1 MKTSVIRHRVADFL
15 KRHTPF
21 DALEEQ
27 DLLDLAGSGKVK
39 FHESDEYI
47 FRQGDPKG
55 QFVWT
60 VQQGRVELIEE
71 GPSGELLRDVLGE
84 GDLLGLERFA
94 GDGTCRYSART
105 ASDVILYGV
114 SASLFEATVE
124 RYPALRRYL
133 AANFSVC
140 GTLGFNRTSW
150 LEAEAPSLEF
160 LRARLNVLA
169 PGANTKDAAAL
180 LAASRS
186 GVVALV
192 DADGRTKGTLTA
204 VDVCLA
210 PAGAA
215 GAAARPC
222 PPTIASPLRTR
233 TAIREMVRARLD
245 QLAITADGTSDGRLE
260 AMVTA
265 SELAMFCGY
274 DPVRIVSAIRHAA
287 SAAEIA
293 PLVRRAAGMIRDG
306 VAQPQDI
313 DDCCSIGTEVV
324 AALADACIRLADG
337 DVRAAGIETAKVS
350 HCWMMFGASA
360 RGDLL
365 APELPTIAA
374 IYDDADDAFHPEDS
388 IYFAALAGETA
399 ARLHGFG
406 LSGAVLDWPEGARPS
421 MPLSEWKRLYS
432 ETFRNP
438 TGHDLYARRSF
449 FDLSPLSGDA
459 SIFRQLQDHILLELR
474 DHETAIPLLA
484 NDTLAHLPPLTF
496 FRGLVLDLDGAQR
509 DSFDIS
515 DAVVSPI
522 ANAARVFAI
531 AKRRLAPANTL
542 ARLETALLDYPE
554 GAGILRE
561 AADAYRIGL
570 YYRTLAGD
578 SRIEPGKLGKFDHLL
593 LKTAFSSIQ
602 RFLEFSVSTFIAAI

>member
-1 MKTSVIRHRVADFL
+1 
-15 KRHTPF
+15 
-21 DALEEQ
+21 
-27 DLLDLAGSGKVK
+27 
-39 FHESDEYI
+39 
-47 FRQGDPKG
+47 
-55 QFVWT
+55 
-60 VQQGRVELIEE
+60 
-71 GPSGELLRDVLGE
+71 
-84 GDLLGLERFA
+84 
-94 GDGTCRYSART
+94 
-105 ASDVILYGV
+105 
-114 SASLFEATVE
+114 
-124 RYPALRRYL
+124 
-133 AANFSVC
+133 
-140 GTLGFNRTSW
+140 
-150 LEAEAPSLEF
+150 
-160 LRARLNVLA
+160 
-169 PGANTKDAAAL
+169 
-180 LAASRS
+180 
-186 GVVALV
+186 
-192 DADGRTKGTLTA
+192 
-204 VDVCLA
+204 
-210 PAGAA
+210 
-215 GAAARPC
+215 
-222 PPTIASPLRTR
+222 
-233 TAIREMVRARLD
+233 
-245 QLAITADGTSDGRLE
+245 
-260 AMVTA
+260 
-265 SELAMFCGY
+265 
-274 DPVRIVSAIRHAA
+274 
-287 SAAEIA
+287 
-293 PLVRRAAGMIRDG
+293 
-306 VAQPQDI
+306 
-313 DDCCSIGTEVV
+313 
-324 AALADACIRLADG
+324 
-337 DVRAAGIETAKVS
+337 
-350 HCWMMFGASA
+350 MMFGASA

-399 ARLHGFG
+399 ARLHAFG
-406 LSGAVLDWPEGARPS
+406 LPGAVLDWPEGARPS

-438 TGHDLYARRSF
+438 LSHDLYARRSF

-474 DHETAIPLLA
+474 DHEAAIPLLA

-554 GAGILRE
+554 GASILRE

-602 RFLEFSVSTFIAAI
+602 RFLEFSVSTFIGAI